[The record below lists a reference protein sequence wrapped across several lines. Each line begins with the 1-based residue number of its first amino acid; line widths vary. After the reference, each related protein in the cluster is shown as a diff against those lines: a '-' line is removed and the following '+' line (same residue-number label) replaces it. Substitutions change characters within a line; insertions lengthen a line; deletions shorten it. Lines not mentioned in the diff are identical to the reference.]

1 MKYISLVQLG
11 KLIVA
16 DDGYSV
22 LLERGEKVQKIK
34 CSVANCAYNENYQCN
49 AKGIEVNALG
59 DGLANS
65 SDGTCC
71 ETFVPREY

>member
-1 MKYISLVQLG
+1 M
-11 KLIVA
+11 
-16 DDGYSV
+16 
-22 LLERGEKVQKIK
+22 QKIK